1 MSRTTY
7 RHLVVGFDGRTILG
21 DVLVSSKHGELKTRG
36 ETAKRRRDVKKNVVV
51 GNQILETARQI
62 PLDKGDPGPL
72 I

>member
-7 RHLVVGFDGRTILG
+7 RHLVVGFDGRTILD

-36 ETAKRRRDVKKNVVV
+36 ETTKRRRDVKKNVVV

-62 PLDKGDPGPL
+62 PLDKGPGPL